1 LPEGIDFSSLFFL
14 PPSTLHCP
22 TAAHLTLLSSYPHFA
37 SPGLTSPKFTSPKF
51 TSPGLTSS
59 KLNSSNLTSPHLTSP
74 HLISGYVNLASQQGQ
89 DGSLLCGSVAC
100 AACMQRQLTSSSLPL
115 LGQRY
120 SRMHCCLSLQPC
132 TLPVFG
138 SHHRSQLTITEKS
151 TNTKHDVFRNT

>member
-74 HLISGYVNLASQQGQ
+74 HLTSPH
-89 DGSLLCGSVAC
+89 
-100 AACMQRQLTSSSLPL
+100 LTSPHLTSPHLRLCKPCVTARPRWLTVMWLSCLCSMHAKTTHIFLTATFRPKIFPYALLFVFAAMYTSCLWESS
-115 LGQRY
+115 QE
-120 SRMHCCLSLQPC
+120 SANNH
-132 TLPVFG
+132 
-138 SHHRSQLTITEKS
+138 
-151 TNTKHDVFRNT
+151 